1 MNFDNSSDYELYY
14 NNETI
19 SNEDYGAESGPG
31 QQFVWPGRSSPTW
44 AKVHSQLKWA
54 LMLHSYGFACT
65 FLVLAFYAFF
75 SILNIRSLLT
85 SRPYMS
91 TINVFLC
98 ILGSSRAICLFIDA
112 YALRDVMPSLMGGV
126 LWDVAV
132 PSLLSVL
139 ALLQLAVLRVSQL
152 SGRPRFLL
160 TSSAISI
167 AITIH
172 FTSVLAVDLSLA
184 LHSNMLTVKYIIETV
199 FHVWGLFLCITF
211 LYTAHR
217 AREVLR
223 NMPSA
228 VLERDIDVQYKGIMQ
243 LTMLAPYN
251 NLATSVAAAL
261 VPTLLAPKLMHKKPL
276 QAESSSSKTEPVKTS
291 IMKPTPKQSP
301 TSSDNDEPKNLV
313 DSRERRGNKKLSWGP
328 EKRISGQTQ
337 RKIQQ
342 TTSARRRAEEETEDA
357 NTSLLPPHN
366 KLQTDLTLDTILNHI
381 AYMNRGGVSQTSQTR
396 KKSLQQVLTLATMA
410 PLLSMG
416 LLLVGLF
423 RLYTPP
429 EWYTQCCGWW
439 LWFETACRAL
449 ELVVAWCAANLT
461 KQPLSN
467 SGLYHRTGGAGGG
480 EAKTRQ
486 SMFM

>member
-1 MNFDNSSDYELYY
+1 
-14 NNETI
+14 
-19 SNEDYGAESGPG
+19 
-31 QQFVWPGRSSPTW
+31 
-44 AKVHSQLKWA
+44 
-54 LMLHSYGFACT
+54 
-65 FLVLAFYAFF
+65 
-75 SILNIRSLLT
+75 
-85 SRPYMS
+85 MS

-276 QAESSSSKTEPVKTS
+276 Q
-291 IMKPTPKQSP
+291 
-301 TSSDNDEPKNLV
+301 DDEPKNLV

>member
-228 VLERDIDVQYKGIMQ
+228 VLERDIDVQYK
-243 LTMLAPYN
+243 
-251 NLATSVAAAL
+251 
-261 VPTLLAPKLMHKKPL
+261 
-276 QAESSSSKTEPVKTS
+276 AESSSSKTEPVKTS

>member
-1 MNFDNSSDYELYY
+1 
-14 NNETI
+14 
-19 SNEDYGAESGPG
+19 
-31 QQFVWPGRSSPTW
+31 
-44 AKVHSQLKWA
+44 
-54 LMLHSYGFACT
+54 MLHSYGFACT

-98 ILGSSRAICLFIDA
+98 ILGSSRSICLFIDP

-126 LWDVAV
+126 LWDVAT

-139 ALLQLAVLRVSQL
+139 ALLQLAILRVSQL
-152 SGRPRFLL
+152 APKPRFIL
-160 TSSAISI
+160 TSSAMSI

-172 FTSVLAVDLSLA
+172 FSSVLAVDLSIA
-184 LHSNMLTVKYIIETV
+184 LHSNMLTVKYVLETV

-211 LYTAHR
+211 LHTSYR
-217 AREVLR
+217 AREVLH
-223 NMPSA
+223 NMPLA

-261 VPTLLAPKLMHKKPL
+261 VPTLLAPKLMHKKPI

-291 IMKPTPKQSP
+291 IMKPTPKASP
-301 TSSDNDEPKNLV
+301 TSSDNSLISDDEPRNLMEGK
-313 DSRERRGNKKLSWGP
+313 ERRGNKKLSWGP
-328 EKRISGQTQ
+328 ERRLSGQAH
-337 RKIQQ
+337 RKLQQ
-342 TTSARRRAEEETEDA
+342 TSSNRKKLEEENEDA
-357 NTSLLPPHN
+357 NTSLLPQHNN

-381 AYMNRGGVSQTSQTR
+381 AYMNRGGVSQTSQSR
-396 KKSLQQVLTLATMA
+396 KKSLEHVLALATLA
-410 PLLSMG
+410 PVLSIG
-416 LLLVGLF
+416 LLLVGVF
-423 RLYTPP
+423 RLYTPA
-429 EWYTQCCGWW
+429 EWYTNCCGWW
-439 LWFETACRAL
+439 LWFETICRAL
-449 ELVVAWCAANLT
+449 ELVVAWCGANLT